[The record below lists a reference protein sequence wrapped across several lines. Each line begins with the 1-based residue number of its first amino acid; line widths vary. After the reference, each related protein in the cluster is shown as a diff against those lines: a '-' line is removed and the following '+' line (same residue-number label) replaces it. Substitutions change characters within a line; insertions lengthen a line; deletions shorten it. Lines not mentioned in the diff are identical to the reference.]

1 MLVRLRFHVVGVSLE
16 ESVSVPRPEVS
27 WLAMSRFSLVFLA
40 VLTISALNSATSLA
54 QLQTLSRGNADL
66 QWRDAQVKECDKQ
79 LADEKL
85 PEELKLE
92 LQAQRGWLVKW
103 NPKKLDPAATGQNK
117 AAELRKEPVIDPQE
131 LAGKLRDALF
141 NSKTPPT
148 VEDTTALQTALM
160 ENSGDVGLRQLQM
173 HWVDQPR
180 YRNEYWKEISE
191 ACGRVISLL
200 ADEKPSDAVKLATAF
215 AHYRKAR
222 AQAHA
227 LRGIASKNSGV
238 TGIDKLKEEDI
249 KLLNDGIGESALQ
262 IESLVGS
269 GQPEFF
275 QIEIYTL
282 RRDHWS
288 GRALELL
295 EQNAN
300 ALDQSAHLLEKKAL
314 LEALSWKAAT
324 GQVAAALKAIPA
336 EQQRQLEI
344 QFIAP

>member
-1 MLVRLRFHVVGVSLE
+1 ML
-16 ESVSVPRPEVS
+16 
-27 WLAMSRFSLVFLA
+27 RFSLILLTFLA
-40 VLTISALNSATSLA
+40 VLSNPSTSSA
-54 QLQTLSRGNADL
+54 QLQTLSRGNADS

-79 LADEKL
+79 LADPKL

-92 LQAQRGWLVKW
+92 LKAQRSWLVKW
-103 NPKKLDPAATGQNK
+103 NPKKLDTVAAAQAK
-117 AAELRKEPVIDPQE
+117 VPELRKEPVIDPQE
-131 LAGKLRDALF
+131 LAAKLREALF

-180 YRNEYWKEISE
+180 YRNEYWKEIAD

-200 ADEKPSDAVKLATAF
+200 ADEKPSEAVKLATAF

-227 LRGIASKNSGV
+227 LRAIASKNSNV
-238 TGIDKLKEEDI
+238 TGLDKLKEDDV
-249 KLLNDGIGESALQ
+249 KLLNDGIGESASQ
-262 IESLVGS
+262 ILSLVGS

-288 GRALELL
+288 GRALELI
-295 EQNAN
+295 EQNAS
-300 ALDQSAHLLEKKAL
+300 ALDQSAYLLEKKSL
-314 LEALSWKAAT
+314 LEALSWKTAAA
-324 GQVAAALKAIPA
+324 QVATALKAIPA

-344 QFIAP
+344 QFISQ

>member
-1 MLVRLRFHVVGVSLE
+1 MMRFRSLFT
-16 ESVSVPRPEVS
+16 
-27 WLAMSRFSLVFLA
+27 AFLA
-40 VLTISALNSATSLA
+40 ISACISTSASA

-66 QWRDAQVKECDKQ
+66 QWRDAQIKECDKQ
-79 LADEKL
+79 LADAKL

-92 LQAQRGWLVKW
+92 LKAQRGWLAKW
-103 NPKKLDPAATGQNK
+103 SPKKSDKATAGSDTQPVQ
-117 AAELRKEPVIDPQE
+117 LRKEPVVDPKE
-131 LAGKLRDALF
+131 LTGKLRDALF

-173 HWVDQPR
+173 QWVDQPR
-180 YRNEYWKEISE
+180 YRNEYWKEIGD

-200 ADEKPSDAVKLATAF
+200 SDEKQTDEVKWATAF

-222 AQAHA
+222 ALAHA
-227 LRGIASKNSGV
+227 ARAVATKATNVSGV
-238 TGIDKLKEEDI
+238 DKLTEDEI
-249 KLLNDGIGESALQ
+249 KQLRDGIGESAAQ
-262 IESLVGS
+262 IVALVGS

-282 RRDHWS
+282 RRDLWS

-295 EQNAN
+295 EKNVG
-300 ALDQSAHLLEKKAL
+300 LVDPSAYLLEKKAL
-314 LEALSWKAAT
+314 LESLSWQTAAS
-324 GQVAAALKAIPA
+324 QAAAALKAIPA

-344 QFIAP
+344 QFAAIGG

>member
-1 MLVRLRFHVVGVSLE
+1 ML
-16 ESVSVPRPEVS
+16 
-27 WLAMSRFSLVFLA
+27 RFSLVFLA
-40 VLTISALNSATSLA
+40 ILALLADPSIGSA

-79 LADEKL
+79 LADAKL

-103 NPKKLDPAATGQNK
+103 NPKKLDAATPAEAK
-117 AAELRKEPVIDPQE
+117 TAELRREPVIDPQE
-131 LAGKLRDALF
+131 LAAKLREALF
-141 NSKTPPT
+141 NNKTPPT

-173 HWVDQPR
+173 QWVDQSR
-180 YRNEYWKEISE
+180 YRNEYWKEISD
-191 ACGRVISLL
+191 ACGRVVSLL
-200 ADEKPSDAVKLATAF
+200 ADEKQSDAVKLATAF

-227 LRGIASKNSGV
+227 LRAIASKNGNVS
-238 TGIDKLKEEDI
+238 GIDKLDEDDI
-249 KLLNDGIGESALQ
+249 KLLNDGIGESASQ
-262 IESLVGS
+262 IQSLVGR

-295 EQNAN
+295 ERNAG
-300 ALDQSAHLLEKKAL
+300 ALDQSAYLLEKQSL
-314 LEALSWKAAT
+314 LEALSWKSAA
-324 GQVAAALKAIPA
+324 GQVATALKTIPA

-344 QFIAP
+344 QFIAE

>member
-1 MLVRLRFHVVGVSLE
+1 ML
-16 ESVSVPRPEVS
+16 
-27 WLAMSRFSLVFLA
+27 RFSLILSAFLA
-40 VLTISALNSATSLA
+40 VLSNSATSSA
-54 QLQTLSRGNADL
+54 QLQTLSRGNADS

-79 LADEKL
+79 LADAKL

-92 LQAQRGWLVKW
+92 LQAQRSWLAKW
-103 NPKKLDPAATGQNK
+103 NPKKLDSAATAQTK
-117 AAELRKEPVIDPQE
+117 APELRKEPVIDPQE
-131 LAGKLRDALF
+131 LAAKLREALF

-173 HWVDQPR
+173 HWVDQAR
-180 YRNEYWKEISE
+180 YRNEYWKEIAD

-200 ADEKPSDAVKLATAF
+200 ADEKQSEPVKIATAF

-227 LRGIASKNSGV
+227 VRAIASKAGNV
-238 TGIDKLKEEDI
+238 TGIDKLKEDDI
-249 KLLNDGIGESALQ
+249 KLLNDGIGESASQ
-262 IESLVGS
+262 IQSLVGS

-288 GRALELL
+288 GRALELI
-295 EQNAN
+295 EQNAS
-300 ALDQSAHLLEKKAL
+300 ALDQSAYLLEKKSL
-314 LEALSWKAAT
+314 LEALSWKAAAS
-324 GQVAAALKAIPA
+324 QVATALKAIPA

-344 QFIAP
+344 QFIVQ

>member
-1 MLVRLRFHVVGVSLE
+1 ML
-16 ESVSVPRPEVS
+16 
-27 WLAMSRFSLVFLA
+27 RFSLFFLLFLA
-40 VLTISALNSATSLA
+40 ILSAPSTGSA

-79 LADEKL
+79 LADAKL

-103 NPKKLDPAATGQNK
+103 NPKKLETPAGAK

-131 LAGKLRDALF
+131 LATKLREALF
-141 NSKTPPT
+141 HSKTGPT

-160 ENSGDVGLRQLQM
+160 ENSGYVGLRQLQM
-173 HWVDQPR
+173 QWVDQPR
-180 YRNEYWKEISE
+180 YRNEYWKEIAD

-200 ADEKPSDAVKLATAF
+200 ADEKQADEVKLATAY
-215 AHYRKAR
+215 AYYRKAR
-222 AQAHA
+222 AQVHA
-227 LRGIASKNSGV
+227 LRAIAAKNGNV

-249 KLLNDGIGESALQ
+249 KLLNDGIGESASQ
-262 IESLVGS
+262 IHALVGT

-275 QIEIYTL
+275 QIEIYML

-295 EQNAN
+295 EKNSS
-300 ALDQSAHLLEKKAL
+300 ALDQSAYLLEKKSL
-314 LEALSWKAAT
+314 LEALSWKAAA
-324 GQVAAALKAIPA
+324 GQVATALKAIPP
-336 EQQRQLEI
+336 EQHRQLEI